1 MQRWILIIESIIVV
15 DYTNMMNSA
24 EDHNYN
30 GALGLGMP
38 IEQDQRRLRT

>member
-15 DYTNMMNSA
+15 DYTNMMNST
-24 EDHNYN
+24 DNHIYD

-38 IEQDQRRLRT
+38 IEQDRRRLRT